1 MNKHEQSK
9 ADFRALSKSRR
20 TVIAR
25 EARQFIRLTPG
36 SADNSRYYGC
46 LSARQVTEL
55 AHEIATNP
63 LAR

>member
-20 TVIAR
+20 SALAR
-25 EARQFIRLTPG
+25 EARQFIRQRPAD
-36 SADNSRYYGC
+36 ADNSRYWRC

-55 AHEIATNP
+55 AHEIAT
-63 LAR
+63 A